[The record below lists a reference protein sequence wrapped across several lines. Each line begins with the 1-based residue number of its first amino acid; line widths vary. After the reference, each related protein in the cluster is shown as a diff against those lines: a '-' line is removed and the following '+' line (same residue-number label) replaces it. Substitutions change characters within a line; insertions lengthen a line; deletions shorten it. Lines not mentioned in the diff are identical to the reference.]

1 MTWLLDRIAHKLMLG
16 VIVILAATASVMYMG
31 KTQAERLQAKAETEL
46 ANYRLEVSQAT
57 LAIQEQNRLR
67 ERAAQLQ
74 AERVAQNA
82 DKNQQVLARRLD
94 GVNAVAASLRDEID
108 RLNARP
114 VPESPSDSRLAAY
127 AREASVARE
136 LLGSCAEEYRGVAK
150 AADELRDQV
159 IGLQDFVRAVV
170 QADGK

>member
-1 MTWLLDRIAHKLMLG
+1 MTWLLDRITRELMLG
-16 VIVILAATASVMYMG
+16 VIVILAIATFVMYLG
-31 KTQAERLQAKAETEL
+31 KTQAERFQVKAETEL
-46 ANYRLEVSQAT
+46 ANYRLEVSQAA
-57 LAIQEQNRLR
+57 LVAQEQSRLR

-82 DKNQQVLARRLD
+82 QANQQVLARRLD

-114 VPESPSDSRLAAY
+114 VPSAPDDPRVTAY
-127 AREASVARE
+127 ALEARVARE
-136 LLGSCAEEYRGVAK
+136 LLGSCADEYRGVAK

-170 QADGK
+170 HGEK

>member
-1 MTWLLDRIAHKLMLG
+1 MTWLLDRITREVMLG
-16 VIVILAATASVMYMG
+16 IVMILAVAAFVMYIG

-57 LAIQEQNRLR
+57 LVAQEQVRLR

-82 DKNQQVLARRLD
+82 DKNQQILARRLD
-94 GVNAVAASLRDEID
+94 GVNIVVASLRDEID

-114 VPESPSDSRLAAY
+114 VPESTDDPRLAAY
-127 AREASVARE
+127 AGEARIARE
-136 LLGSCAEEYRGVAK
+136 LLGSCAEEYRSMAK

-159 IGLQDFVRAVV
+159 IGLQDFAKTVT
-170 QADGK
+170 QPTGK